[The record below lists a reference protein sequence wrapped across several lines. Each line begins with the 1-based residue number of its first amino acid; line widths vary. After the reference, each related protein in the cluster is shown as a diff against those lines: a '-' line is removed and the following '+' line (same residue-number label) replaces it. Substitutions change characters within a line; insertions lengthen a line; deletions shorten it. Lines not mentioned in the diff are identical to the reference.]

1 MRHLAIDYGTR
12 RVGLALSD
20 EGGQFV
26 NPLAVLQVGNDDDA
40 RRQVVAAARREDAQ
54 VLVVGLPLN
63 MDGTEGPSAV
73 NVRKWAS
80 AVADELT
87 ITLVLVDERLTS
99 FEAEQT
105 LAARRRGGERL
116 THKGK
121 KRRLDAVAAAGFL
134 QQYLDGELTA
144 LETRHP
150 TDAGKQVTGS
160 EPARDD

>member
-26 NPLAVLQVGNDDDA
+26 NPLAVFQVGNDDDA

-80 AVADELT
+80 AVADELA

-134 QQYLDGELTA
+134 QQYLDGKLSA

-150 TDAGKQVTGS
+150 TDPDGL
-160 EPARDD
+160 ARP